1 MEEEMLKKGLLI
13 FITFSVAFLYC
24 GQQKKD
30 PADVRA
36 NYYAECLKGEITVY
50 GEAPIFTSVSDARN
64 KAKEDACRKA
74 VEKCIGSQVASYTQ
88 VADGQSITNE
98 IFSEAK
104 GVCKND
110 RVLDEQQYMLDTIK
124 MLKLFVKFQV
134 DKAEV
139 QNQINLMQKLVGN
152 PKIMVLIREE
162 YIMPGN
168 AKKVYD
174 FASRDGVAASQIR
187 NILINK
193 GYDILDPGSIA
204 SQIKNSQVVAEDPS
218 KLPDSIKELAVKA
231 GADVLIV
238 GNIET
243 NPQTSTT
250 PQFKS
255 YQATGTINIL
265 SLWGQGEIIG
275 TYSGQSVGGI
285 GVTDLQAAQESVKRF
300 AVGPERDPEKKPGG
314 FVKFA
319 HQKLQDKWA
328 ELTRNNKII
337 MKITGLDP
345 SKAGLFRDDLIERT
359 SVKNVNEISTSK
371 NEIIWEVI
379 YPGSSFALRDT
390 LSFYGDN
397 PAIFLVVKQTGKK
410 IEVLDTKRGEIR
422 IVFK

>member
-1 MEEEMLKKGLLI
+1 MFKKIMTITIMSIYI
-13 FITFSVAFLYC
+13 FYC

-50 GEAPIFTSVSDARN
+50 GEAPIFTSVSDAKN

-74 VEKCIGSQVASYTQ
+74 VEKCIGNQVASYTQ
-88 VADGQSITNE
+88 VSDGQSIANE
-98 IFSEAK
+98 IYSQAK

-134 DKAEV
+134 DKAEI

-174 FASRDGVAASQIR
+174 FSSRDGVAASQIR
-187 NILINK
+187 NIMINK
-193 GYDILDPGSIA
+193 GYDVLDPSSIVKY
-204 SQIKNSQVVAEDPS
+204 ITNPEVVANDPS
-218 KLPDSIKELAVKA
+218 KLTDNIKDLAVKA
-231 GADVLIV
+231 GADVLII
-238 GNIET
+238 GEIESK
-243 NPQTSTT
+243 PQTSPS

-265 SLWGQGEIIG
+265 SLWGQGELIG
-275 TYSGQSVGGI
+275 TYSGQAIGGI
-285 GVTDLQAAQESVKRF
+285 GVTDIQAAQESVKRY
-300 AVGPERDPEKKPGG
+300 AVGTEPDPEKKPGG

-319 HQKLQDKWA
+319 HQKLQDKWS

-345 SKAGLFRDDLIERT
+345 AKAGIFRDDLIERT
-359 SVKNVNEISTSK
+359 SVKNINEISSSQ

-379 YPGSSFALRDT
+379 YPGRVFALRDT
-390 LSFYGDN
+390 LGFYGDD
-397 PAIFLVVKQTGKK
+397 PRMFIIVKETGKK
-410 IEVLDTKRGEIR
+410 IKVLDVKRGEIK
-422 IVFK
+422 IAFQ

>member
-1 MEEEMLKKGLLI
+1 LL
-13 FITFSVAFLYC
+13 
-24 GQQKKD
+24 
-30 PADVRA
+30 
-36 NYYAECLKGEITVY
+36 
-50 GEAPIFTSVSDARN
+50 
-64 KAKEDACRKA
+64 
-74 VEKCIGSQVASYTQ
+74 
-88 VADGQSITNE
+88 
-98 IFSEAK
+98 
-104 GVCKND
+104 
-110 RVLDEQQYMLDTIK
+110 
-124 MLKLFVKFQV
+124 
-134 DKAEV
+134 
-139 QNQINLMQKLVGN
+139 
-152 PKIMVLIREE
+152 
-162 YIMPGN
+162 
-168 AKKVYD
+168 
-174 FASRDGVAASQIR
+174 
-187 NILINK
+187 
-193 GYDILDPGSIA
+193 
-204 SQIKNSQVVAEDPS
+204 SQIKNSQIVAQDPS

-243 NPQTSTT
+243 NPQTSTI

-337 MKITGLDP
+337 LKITGLDP
-345 SKAGLFRDDLIERT
+345 AKAGIFRDDLIERT

>member
-1 MEEEMLKKGLLI
+1 MFKKIMTITIMSIYI
-13 FITFSVAFLYC
+13 FYC

-50 GEAPIFTSVSDARN
+50 GEAPIFTSVSDAKN

-74 VEKCIGSQVASYTQ
+74 VEKCIGNQVASYTQ
-88 VADGQSITNE
+88 VSDGQSIANE
-98 IFSEAK
+98 IYSQAK

-134 DKAEV
+134 DKAEI

-174 FASRDGVAASQIR
+174 FSSRDGVAASQIR
-187 NILINK
+187 NIMINK
-193 GYDILDPGSIA
+193 GYDVLDPSSIVKY
-204 SQIKNSQVVAEDPS
+204 ITNPEVVANDPS
-218 KLPDSIKELAVKA
+218 KLTDNIKDLAVKA
-231 GADVLIV
+231 GADVLII
-238 GNIET
+238 GEIESK
-243 NPQTSTT
+243 PQTSPF

-265 SLWGQGEIIG
+265 SLWGQGELIG
-275 TYSGQSVGGI
+275 TYSGQAIGGI
-285 GVTDLQAAQESVKRF
+285 GVTDIQAAQESVKRY
-300 AVGPERDPEKKPGG
+300 AVGTEPDPEKKPGG

-319 HQKLQDKWA
+319 HQKLQDKWS

-345 SKAGLFRDDLIERT
+345 AKAGIFRDDLIERT
-359 SVKNVNEISTSK
+359 SVKNINEISSSQ

-379 YPGSSFALRDT
+379 YPGRVFALRDT
-390 LSFYGDN
+390 LGFYGDD
-397 PAIFLVVKQTGKK
+397 PRMFIIVKETGKK
-410 IEVLDTKRGEIR
+410 IKVLDVKRGEIK
-422 IVFK
+422 IAFQ

>member
-13 FITFSVAFLYC
+13 FTIFSVAFLYC

-134 DKAEV
+134 DRAEV

-204 SQIKNSQVVAEDPS
+204 ISDKKFTNCSTRS
-218 KLPDSIKELAVKA
+218 
-231 GADVLIV
+231 
-238 GNIET
+238 IET
-243 NPQTSTT
+243 SR
-250 PQFKS
+250 FH
-255 YQATGTINIL
+255 
-265 SLWGQGEIIG
+265 
-275 TYSGQSVGGI
+275 
-285 GVTDLQAAQESVKRF
+285 KR
-300 AVGPERDPEKKPGG
+300 
-314 FVKFA
+314 
-319 HQKLQDKWA
+319 
-328 ELTRNNKII
+328 
-337 MKITGLDP
+337 
-345 SKAGLFRDDLIERT
+345 
-359 SVKNVNEISTSK
+359 ISC
-371 NEIIWEVI
+371 
-379 YPGSSFALRDT
+379 
-390 LSFYGDN
+390 
-397 PAIFLVVKQTGKK
+397 
-410 IEVLDTKRGEIR
+410 
-422 IVFK
+422 

>member
-1 MEEEMLKKGLLI
+1 MFKKIMTITIMSIYI
-13 FITFSVAFLYC
+13 FYC

-50 GEAPIFTSVSDARN
+50 GEAPIFTSVSDAKN

-74 VEKCIGSQVASYTQ
+74 VEKCIGNQVASYTQ
-88 VADGQSITNE
+88 VSDGQSIANE
-98 IFSEAK
+98 IYSQAK

-134 DKAEV
+134 DKAEI

-174 FASRDGVAASQIR
+174 FSSRDGVAASQIR
-187 NILINK
+187 NIMINK
-193 GYDILDPGSIA
+193 GYDVLDPSSIVKY
-204 SQIKNSQVVAEDPS
+204 ITNPEVVANDPS
-218 KLPDSIKELAVKA
+218 KLTDNIKDLAVKA
-231 GADVLIV
+231 GADVLII
-238 GNIET
+238 GEIESK
-243 NPQTSTT
+243 PQTSPF

-265 SLWGQGEIIG
+265 SLWGQGELIG
-275 TYSGQSVGGI
+275 TYSGQAIGGI
-285 GVTDLQAAQESVKRF
+285 GVTDIQAAQESVKRY
-300 AVGPERDPEKKPGG
+300 AVGTETDPEKKPGG

-319 HQKLQDKWA
+319 HQKLQDKWS

-345 SKAGLFRDDLIERT
+345 AKAGIFRDDLIERT
-359 SVKNVNEISTSK
+359 SVKNINEISSSQ

-379 YPGSSFALRDT
+379 YPGRVFALRDT
-390 LSFYGDN
+390 LGFYGDD
-397 PAIFLVVKQTGKK
+397 PRMFIIVKETGKK
-410 IEVLDTKRGEIR
+410 IKVLDVKRGEIK
-422 IVFK
+422 IAFQ